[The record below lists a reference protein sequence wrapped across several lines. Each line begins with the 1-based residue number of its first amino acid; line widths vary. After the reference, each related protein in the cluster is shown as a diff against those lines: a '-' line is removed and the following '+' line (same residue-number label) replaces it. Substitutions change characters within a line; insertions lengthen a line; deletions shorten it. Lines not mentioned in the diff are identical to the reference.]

1 MNQAAQVRPRGGTPP
16 QGHPRSSLTSPA
28 AELRYQARQLDA
40 TFKALARK
48 VLVDD
53 DPASELPLR
62 QFRVCAALFEG
73 SRSMKELSQELGVSQ
88 SAITQIADRLE
99 TAGMVTRGA
108 IGDDR
113 RVRNLEL
120 TPRARQLLQRR
131 EERRI
136 ERVMDILRQIL
147 PEDRDAMMA
156 ALGVLKGAAE
166 GNESWRSDR
175 RIERPA
181 DSILRPAR
189 RTER

>member
-1 MNQAAQVRPRGGTPP
+1 MNQAAPVRPRDGSPP
-16 QGHPRSSLTSPA
+16 LSRPSSSPSPSD
-28 AELRYQARQLDA
+28 AEVCAQAREVDA

-99 TAGMVTRGA
+99 AAGMVTRGA
-108 IGDDR
+108 VGDDR

-120 TPRARQLLQRR
+120 TPRARQLLRRR
-131 EERRI
+131 EEGRI
-136 ERVMDILRQIL
+136 ERVSDILRQIS
-147 PEDRDAMMA
+147 PADRDAMMR
-156 ALGVLKGAAE
+156 ALSVLKGAAE
-166 GNESWRSDR
+166 FA
-175 RIERPA
+175 ER
-181 DSILRPAR
+181 
-189 RTER
+189 

>member
-1 MNQAAQVRPRGGTPP
+1 MNQAAQVRPRGGTPL
-16 QGHPRSSLTSPA
+16 QAHPRSSLMSPA
-28 AELRYQARQLDA
+28 AEVRDQARQLDA

-156 ALGVLKGAAE
+156 ALGLLKGAAE
-166 GNESWRSDR
+166 GNESC
-175 RIERPA
+175 
-181 DSILRPAR
+181 
-189 RTER
+189 